1 MAFRGWKKK
10 VDSEFYN
17 ASKTPFV
24 EKKSHHVKGK

>member
-10 VDSEFYN
+10 LDSEFYN

-24 EKKSHHVKGK
+24 EKKVTT